1 MADYKNCNGLNGSRW
16 LKEKIFFVINLL
28 YQYWNFK
35 DIISTF
41 DCCFMY
47 KLMYNTYCS
56 TVENAPN
63 CCTVNK
69 NALKLLQ
76 MLRYL
81 MYYHQWHKT
90 EVMQKILVVHQNGYF
105 QVFLFLSLNFLSS
118 DLGKYNDG
126 NKNPTLYIIIFINV
140 FEIVL
145 KYTNAGPLLRC
156 FFTSQ

>member
-47 KLMYNTYCS
+47 KLRYNTYCS

-76 MLRYL
+76 MVRYL
-81 MYYHQWHKT
+81 MYYHQWHET
-90 EVMQKILVVHQNGYF
+90 ENKQKILVVHQNGILGVSF
-105 QVFLFLSLNFLSS
+105 FPVFHMNEYLSFFSFIKCSECFTEEEFPNWNFLRQ
-118 DLGKYNDG
+118 NQ
-126 NKNPTLYIIIFINV
+126 F
-140 FEIVL
+140 
-145 KYTNAGPLLRC
+145 
-156 FFTSQ
+156 

>member
-1 MADYKNCNGLNGSRW
+1 MLALFLFFSMRLLVVSYYYMYIYDNGIRRRLCNHGLWCIIVKFFWLDYLKSNMADYKNCNGLNGSRW

-81 MYYHQWHKT
+81 MYYH
-90 EVMQKILVVHQNGYF
+90 
-105 QVFLFLSLNFLSS
+105 
-118 DLGKYNDG
+118 
-126 NKNPTLYIIIFINV
+126 
-140 FEIVL
+140 
-145 KYTNAGPLLRC
+145 
-156 FFTSQ
+156 